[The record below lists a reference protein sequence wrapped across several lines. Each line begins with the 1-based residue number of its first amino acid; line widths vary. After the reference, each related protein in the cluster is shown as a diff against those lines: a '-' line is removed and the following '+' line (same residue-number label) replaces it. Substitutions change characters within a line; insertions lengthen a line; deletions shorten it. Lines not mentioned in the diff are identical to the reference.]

1 MNIWKYIYI
10 KFYKCRRHIVGKT
23 LGEEYTAM
31 LFIAS
36 LDCLWYWGTITFIDG
51 FLGYPLL
58 PRHKYLYAS
67 LLIGGAL
74 IIEKLR
80 KMTMCKEGLF
90 EEMIKEV
97 EEEPHEVVWNVLSI
111 MYILCTFGYIFLA
124 ILLWSN
130 RLIPTL
136 AI

>member
-1 MNIWKYIYI
+1 M
-10 KFYKCRRHIVGKT
+10 VGRS

-51 FLGYPLL
+51 LLGYLLL
-58 PRHKYLYAS
+58 PTHKYLYTF

-74 IIEKLR
+74 VIEKLR

-90 EEMIKEV
+90 EEMMKEV
-97 EEEPHEVVWNVLSI
+97 EEEPHKVMWNVLSI
-111 MYILCTFGYIFLA
+111 MYILCTFGYIISA